1 MDAEQRDNIRRTV
14 RQGARLATTDGAA
27 LGTCIMLDV
36 SATGAR
42 LKLDTPDPLPKKF
55 VLLLSHNGD
64 LRRLCSR
71 GVAVGNNG
79 RRSIH
84 LQLR

>member
-1 MDAEQRDNIRRTV
+1 MSAEQRNSVRRTV
-14 RQGARLATTDGAA
+14 RQGARLATTEGAA
-27 LGTCIMLDV
+27 LGTCVMLDV

-64 LRRLCSR
+64 LRRLCSVAWQSETTV
-71 GVAVGNNG
+71 GVQFI
-79 RRSIH
+79 SS
-84 LQLR
+84 

>member
-14 RQGARLATTDGAA
+14 RQGARLATTSGTA
-27 LGTCIMLDV
+27 LGTCIMIDV

-42 LKLDTPDPLPKKF
+42 LKLDKPDPLPKQF

-64 LRRLCSR
+64 LRRLCSVAWQSETTV
-71 GVAVGNNG
+71 GVQFI
-79 RRSIH
+79 SS
-84 LQLR
+84 